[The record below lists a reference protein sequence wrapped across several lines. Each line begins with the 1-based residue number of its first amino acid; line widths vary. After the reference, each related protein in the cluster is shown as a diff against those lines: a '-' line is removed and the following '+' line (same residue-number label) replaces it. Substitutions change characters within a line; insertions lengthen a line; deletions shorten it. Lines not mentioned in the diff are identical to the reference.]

1 MNLLRTERN
10 MRTLFLNSDFQIRSS
25 IAGSSADVVT
35 FLVPKK
41 YLSRLSRL
49 NRKKL
54 PKRLPELL
62 KKYAKH
68 IASSKRINKRAG
80 KTLYQANTGKGRMK
94 RINARIQTRDWILLG
109 TLAQAHGVSRCYLFN
124 YLLWLD
130 EVGVGNSISNV
141 LNSGT
146 PTFHK
151 YYKFIL
157 LLDLSKNIITK
168 RLEFQPNPIYIFPR
182 T

>member
-1 MNLLRTERN
+1 
-10 MRTLFLNSDFQIRSS
+10 MRTIFLSSDFEIRSS
-25 IAGSSADVVT
+25 LQEKTSDVVT

-41 YLSRLSRL
+41 YLNRVKISD
-49 NRKKL
+49 RKKL
-54 PKRLPELL
+54 PKRLPGLL
-62 KKYAKH
+62 KKYSKY
-68 IASSKRINKRAG
+68 IASTKRLNKRAG
-80 KTLYQANTGKGRMK
+80 KTLYQANEGKGNMQ
-94 RINARIQTRDWILLG
+94 RINARIQTKDWILLG

-130 EVGVGNSISNV
+130 QIGVGDSISNV
-141 LNSGT
+141 LNSGA

-168 RLEFQPNPIYIFPR
+168 RLEFEPNPIRFYSR